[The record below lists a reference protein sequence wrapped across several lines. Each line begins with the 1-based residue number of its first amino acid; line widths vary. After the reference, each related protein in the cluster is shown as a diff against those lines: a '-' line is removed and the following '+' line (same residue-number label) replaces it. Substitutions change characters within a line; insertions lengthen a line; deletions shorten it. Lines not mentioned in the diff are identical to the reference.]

1 MHPDNDL
8 AWLTATEIVARV
20 RDGRLDPQAVVQA
33 HLERIRRVDPGLGA
47 YVHVDD
53 NALAG
58 AGPIAGVT
66 LAVKDTQPVAGMP
79 WTWGSRRW
87 RDRVA
92 TEDAIPVA
100 RMRAAGATVLGKTN
114 LPELAASVGTV
125 NELFPPTHNPW
136 RRGWTPGGSSGGS
149 GAAVAAGLCVIAFG
163 DDMGG
168 SVRIPSSCCG
178 VAGLRTS
185 PGLVPDEL
193 PSPIRLSSRGPLAR
207 SVADLRLALAV
218 MTGRRAPAPTTP
230 TPGRIAV
237 VTASALDVH
246 PACRAAAERA
256 AGALEAAGH
265 RVTEAT
271 WDPLPVA
278 HAYQVVRPASVST
291 MPGEPDEYGPAAG
304 RLIAQGRA
312 LTAREYL
319 EAHTAGL
326 TAARLV
332 TRLLDDHDAVLTPT
346 LGLLPMPIA
355 DVPPFLEDAW
365 TSYTQFVLPVS
376 FAGTPAV
383 SVPAGEHDGL
393 PIGVQL
399 VGAYREEWAL
409 LDLAEQLER
418 ADGFGFRRP
427 PAQPPMY

>member
-1 MHPDNDL
+1 
-8 AWLTATEIVARV
+8 
-20 RDGRLDPQAVVQA
+20 
-33 HLERIRRVDPGLGA
+33 
-47 YVHVDD
+47 
-53 NALAG
+53 
-58 AGPIAGVT
+58 
-66 LAVKDTQPVAGMP
+66 
-79 WTWGSRRW
+79 
-87 RDRVA
+87 
-92 TEDAIPVA
+92 
-100 RMRAAGATVLGKTN
+100 
-114 LPELAASVGTV
+114 
-125 NELFPPTHNPW
+125 
-136 RRGWTPGGSSGGS
+136 
-149 GAAVAAGLCVIAFG
+149 
-163 DDMGG
+163 
-168 SVRIPSSCCG
+168 
-178 VAGLRTS
+178 
-185 PGLVPDEL
+185 
-193 PSPIRLSSRGPLAR
+193 
-207 SVADLRLALAV
+207 

-427 PAQPPMY
+427 PPPPPPGKTWSSPAAASSWPRRASSSTTVGSASVVVSPSARFSATSRSRRRMILPDRVFGRSGVKTMFAGAANLPIFTPTWSRSSLSISGEPGSPPFSVT